1 MPEYPDTMVYS
12 ARHIWVKPSADTDE
26 AYIGVTDF
34 LTEELGE
41 ITTIDLPMVGDEVER
56 DDLCI
61 HFHVRNRIRHSRCPL
76 TGRILEVNQE
86 VLDNP
91 GLLYLDYQANWLFKM
106 EFDDRDEL
114 DQMMSGTQYAKYLDS
129 L

>member
-1 MPEYPDTMVYS
+1 MPEYPDDMVYS
-12 ARHIWVKPSADTDE
+12 PRHIWVKASADSDT

-41 ITTIDLPMVGDEVER
+41 ITSIDLPMVGDEVER
-56 DDLCI
+56 DGLFI
-61 HFHVRNRIRHSRCPL
+61 HFHLRNRIRHFRCPL
-76 TGRILEVNQE
+76 TGRVVEVNQE

-114 DQMMSGTQYAKYLDS
+114 DLMMSGTQYAKYLDS